1 MIHNICQL
9 SRKGHLFLFCLCLLF
24 SCNKNDL
31 VSPDQVQKL
40 QTETLEQI
48 SVKIF
53 DDPIFQQKLDYEL
66 KMSQLELSLN
76 SVQLE
81 ARLNKI
87 KVLLDKKHYSKEDI
101 EYIAT
106 ELGFNSVKEYFSYL
120 NLGPLLAQKYSMDRF
135 SIEEKQELSKLLIHK
150 QLENL
155 DSTNSLN
162 PECEKCAWDY
172 QSCVNGYQTGY
183 FVESSTNFTSQPGWS
198 TTYQSQEYYY
208 QYATSEAPVIT
219 GYAPVTVVDI
229 DSQIN
234 SSLSY
239 SYSTK
244 NCRRDY
250 DMCLITCRQ

>member
-1 MIHNICQL
+1 MIHNICQR

-24 SCNKNDL
+24 SCTKNDL

-76 SVQLE
+76 SAQLE
-81 ARLNKI
+81 ARLSKI
-87 KVLLDKKHYSKEDI
+87 KVLLEKKHYSKEDI
-101 EYIAT
+101 EYIAA

-135 SIEEKQELSKLLIHK
+135 SIEEKQELSKLLINK

-155 DSTNSLN
+155 DPASSLN

-172 QSCVNGYQTGY
+172 QSCVSGYQTGY
-183 FVESSTNFTSQPGWS
+183 FVESSTNFTSQPTGWVVQYEYDYYYEYA
-198 TTYQSQEYYY
+198 TGEVPNPTNWYQSYTYD
-208 QYATSEAPVIT
+208 VN
-219 GYAPVTVVDI
+219 
-229 DSQIN
+229 SQIT

-244 NCRRDY
+244 NCRAAY
-250 DMCLITCRQ
+250 DQCLITCRQ